1 MMSVFV
7 IETKRIWD
15 IHRHSILHLLSRLK
29 YPFKWEMGA
38 AFHPQIV
45 HISRDVWPSVTWRT
59 DKQEWL
65 TSRSFEWTWTVGPL
79 VDFHLALPSHKIPL
93 PNLPYQFLKY
103 ISVED
108 FWQLVFFLSFFFWGG
123 GNMWVALLV
132 VVEFSPQFSKHAH
145 GNNVKQPYPSLAPYL
160 KSITN

>member
-1 MMSVFV
+1 MMSVFL

-15 IHRHSILHLLSRLK
+15 IHRHSILHLLSWLK

-45 HISRDVWPSVTWRT
+45 HFSRDVWPSVTWRT

-79 VDFHLALPSHKIPL
+79 VDFQLAPPSHKIPL

-108 FWQLVFFLSFFFWGG
+108 FWQLVFFFFWGG
-123 GNMWVALLV
+123 GQTCELDCWSLWNFLLNSVNMLMATMSNSLTPALL
-132 VVEFSPQFSKHAH
+132 P
-145 GNNVKQPYPSLAPYL
+145 
-160 KSITN
+160 I